1 MLTALL
7 TLFAI
12 GIVGFVLVAVA
23 MALIGVVFGLAFSAV
38 ALALKVLPFVLVGWL
53 VVKLLQKNGDH
64 RRLPS
69 SDQRWLDS

>member
-12 GIVGFVLVAVA
+12 GIVGLVLVSVA
-23 MALIGVVFGLAFSAV
+23 LALVGVVFGLAFSAV

-53 VVKLLQKNGDH
+53 VVKLLQKNGDR
-64 RRLPS
+64 RRLTA
-69 SDQRWLDS
+69 SDQNWLDS